1 MIKVKFQIGG
11 STRRVGTMGNLLGN
25 NKKKTRS
32 LSLFYKKK
40 TFRKSKNSDVK
51 KYKRT

>member
-25 NKKKTRS
+25 NKKK
-32 LSLFYKKK
+32 LDHYLFSTKKK
-40 TFRKSKNSDVK
+40 PLERAKIQM
-51 KYKRT
+51 